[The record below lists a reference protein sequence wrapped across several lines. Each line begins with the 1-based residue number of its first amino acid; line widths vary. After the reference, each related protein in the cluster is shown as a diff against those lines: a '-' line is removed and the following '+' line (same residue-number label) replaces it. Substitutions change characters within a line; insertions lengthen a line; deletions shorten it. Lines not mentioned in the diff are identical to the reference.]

1 MVTSLTVDWEDW
13 NHMDFQTAI
22 DAPRW
27 MLLLS
32 SETYLIFAMYRLLYD
47 FMLDEMERYV
57 EIVE

>member
-1 MVTSLTVDWEDW
+1 
-13 NHMDFQTAI
+13 MDFQTAI